1 MTRALRLFV
10 LLVLLPLHATAGADE
25 HALTMWLVEGTVNRV
40 YLLGSVHLL
49 RPGDYPLPAGI
60 EAAYADAEALI
71 MELDMD
77 DLDPVETQGLVSR
90 LGVLPPGQSLAE
102 LVGPEAYAEASALA
116 ADLELPLDMLASVEP
131 WLAAITIEQLALTRI
146 GFDPAYGVE
155 SHLVGKAGN
164 DGKEILGLE
173 RIEEQLAFLDGL
185 SLDAQR
191 SLLLQTL
198 IDSAELESTMDGLI
212 DAWRHGRLDE
222 LEDAML
228 EDIGEFPE
236 LYDALVFKRNQAW
249 TEAIERLLADSK
261 DYLVV
266 VGALHL
272 IGDDGLPA
280 MLERRGHAAV
290 QLQQE

>member
-1 MTRALRLFV
+1 MTRALRLFF
-10 LLVLLPLHATAGADE
+10 LLILLTLRPTAGADE
-25 HALTMWLVEGTVNRV
+25 HALTMWLVEGKANRV

-77 DLDPVETQGLVSR
+77 DLDPFETQGLVSR

-102 LVGPEAYAEASALA
+102 LIGPEAYAEASALA
-116 ADLELPLDMLASVEP
+116 ADLELPLEMLASVEP
-131 WLAAITIEQLALTRI
+131 WLAAITIEQLVLTRI

-155 SHLVGKAGN
+155 SHLVGKAGS

-198 IDSAELESTMDGLI
+198 IDSAELESTMDSLI

-228 EDIGEFPE
+228 EDIGEYPE
-236 LYDALVFKRNQAW
+236 LYDALVFKRNQTW
-249 TEAIERLLADSK
+249 TEAIERLLADTK

-272 IGDDGLPA
+272 IGEDGLPA